1 MRAVLAIAGTALR
14 RFVRDRANLFFVFI
28 FPMLL
33 ILLIGLQF
41 GGSQQGRVVVAGSAS
56 TLHDDVMKAL
66 GDGDLA
72 VSTAGRDAALQLLAR
87 GRADVAVV
95 VTGEM
100 DEAYT
105 AGEPVTLEV
114 VAGTQDTSR
123 TVMAAVGAV
132 LSDLSGERDAVASLV
147 AAGADADAAAAAV
160 ATAAGSVTGPS
171 VVVVD
176 LDDTFT
182 EFAGLGQF
190 DLGAAMQLSLF
201 VFLTSLAGSAAL
213 IEARKWGV
221 TRRELAHPV
230 TTLQVIGGEGL
241 GRWVIAFTQGAYIVA
256 GTALL
261 FRVDWG
267 DLWLTAA
274 VLAMFCAV
282 SAAAAMV
289 LGSALDNQNAAGGI
303 GVGLGLVI
311 AALGG
316 SMFPLELFPD
326 SLQTIARFTPHA
338 WAYEGY
344 ASIQRTDE
352 GLAGILPSL
361 GVLALM
367 AAVLLPLGAWMLRRS
382 MERAL

>member
-1 MRAVLAIAGTALR
+1 MRAMLAITVTALR

-28 FPMLL
+28 FPLLL

-41 GGSQQGRVVVAGSAS
+41 GGSQQGRVIVAGDPSE
-56 TLHDDVMKAL
+56 LHGAVVDAL
-66 GDGDLA
+66 EDRDLN
-72 VSTAGRDAALQLLAR
+72 VSLATADAARHLLAR
-87 GRADVAVV
+87 GRADAAVII
-95 VTGEM
+95 TAAM
-100 DEAYT
+100 DGAYA
-105 AGEPVTLEV
+105 AGEPVALEV
-114 VAGTQDTSR
+114 VTGTQDTARS
-123 TVMAAVGAV
+123 VVANAGAV
-132 LSDLSGERDAVASLV
+132 LADLSGQRDAVVALV
-147 AAGADADAAAAAV
+147 AAGAEPAAASEAV
-160 ATAAGSVTGPS
+160 AAAGSVSGPG
-171 VVVVD
+171 VVVVE
-176 LDDTFT
+176 LDDTFA
-182 EFAGLGQF
+182 EFAGMGQF

-221 TRRELAHPV
+221 TRRQLAHPV
-230 TTLQVIGGEGL
+230 TTFQVIGGEGL
-241 GRWVIAFTQGAYIVA
+241 GRFAIAFTQGAYIVA

-267 DLWLTAA
+267 SLWLTAA

-289 LGSALDNQNAAGGI
+289 LGSAIDNQNAAGGI

-326 SLQTIARFTPHA
+326 TLQTIARFTPHA
-338 WAYEGY
+338 WAYEAY
-344 ASIQRTDE
+344 ASIQRTDD

-367 AAVLLPLGAWMLRRS
+367 ATVLLPLGAWMLRRS